1 MPKQKNITPEQLAW
15 LDQCE
20 PIRAIDIRDM
30 GLSTEDNIYVQDTDD
45 LIDLFAGIDAEG
57 RAL

>member
-1 MPKQKNITPEQLAW
+1 MPKQKTITPDQLAW

-20 PIRAIDIRDM
+20 PIRAVDIRDM
-30 GLSTEDNIYVQDTDD
+30 GLPTEDNMDVQDTDD